1 MIASLRGV
9 LLDRDPEGE
18 AVIETGGVGYRVTVN
33 PDTLGGLPE
42 VGETVFV
49 HVHHHMRE
57 DHQQL
62 YGFPTA
68 DERRCFESL
77 ISAHGVG
84 PALAMAGLA
93 THPPLSLRQAVATDD
108 VDALC
113 LVPGVGKKTAQRL
126 VLELKNK
133 LDVPDLVSASVPGD
147 PSPAGGDAVA
157 DVRDAL
163 ASMGFTSTEIA
174 PAVAELEGNDVSAL
188 LREALLRLAVSA

>member
-1 MIASLRGV
+1 VIASLRGV

-84 PALAMAGLA
+84 PALAMAVLA

-133 LDVPDLVSASVPGD
+133 LDVPDLGSAPVPGD

-163 ASMGFTSTEIA
+163 ASMGFTSAEIA
-174 PAVAELEGNDVSAL
+174 PAVAELEGDDLSAL

>member
-1 MIASLRGV
+1 MIGSLRGQ
-9 LLDRDPEGE
+9 LLDKDPVGE
-18 AVIETGGVGYRVTVN
+18 VVIEVAGLGYRVTVN
-33 PDTLGGLPE
+33 AGTLAAFGD
-42 VGETVFV
+42 VGEQAFV

-84 PALAMAGLA
+84 PALAMAVLA

-133 LDVPDLVSASVPGD
+133 LEVPDLAAAPVPGATT
-147 PSPAGGDAVA
+147 PAGGGAIG

-163 ASMGFTSTEIA
+163 SGMGFSGDEISRA
-174 PAVAELEGNDVSAL
+174 TRELDGDDVSAM
-188 LREALLRLAVSA
+188 LRTALQRLAAR